1 MQTGTFLTLLF
12 MMTARLL
19 PAPSGLMELPA
30 FEPEDPVYWYAGH
43 ALQYNNEARQADWV
57 AYELTAEEVD
67 TKVAK
72 RQNKFLPDPN
82 PNILSAEN
90 SDYYKSSFD
99 RGHLAPSADMR
110 FSIEAMRDCFYYS
123 NISPQHPRLNRGIW
137 LTLEN
142 KSRSWAKEFGAIFIT
157 AGPIFSHEDSSIGS
171 NRVRVPIGFYKAI
184 LDYKS
189 FPPKAIAFI
198 FLNGESKKT
207 LAEHSVS
214 VDIAESITGLDFFSI
229 LPDTL
234 EDMIESTANPAL
246 WFSSLRDAQ

>member
-19 PAPSGLMELPA
+19 PAPAGLLELPA

-90 SDYYKSSFD
+90 SDYYKSGFD

-123 NISPQHPRLNRGIW
+123 NISP
-137 LTLEN
+137 
-142 KSRSWAKEFGAIFIT
+142 
-157 AGPIFSHEDSSIGS
+157 SIQG
-171 NRVRVPIGFYKAI
+171 
-184 LDYKS
+184 
-189 FPPKAIAFI
+189 
-198 FLNGESKKT
+198 
-207 LAEHSVS
+207 
-214 VDIAESITGLDFFSI
+214 
-229 LPDTL
+229 
-234 EDMIESTANPAL
+234 
-246 WFSSLRDAQ
+246 